1 QLIDISRSLEGLPR
15 HASTHAAGVV
25 ISKEPLVNYVPLQKN
40 EDSIVTQ
47 FPMTTLEELGL
58 LKMDFLGLRTLTV
71 IRDTIEM
78 VKKNRGVTIDF
89 DSMEYDDPKVYEL
102 ISKGETEGVFQLESS
117 GMKQFMAELKPK
129 NLEDI
134 IAGISLYR
142 PGPMDQIPRYLANRN
157 HPESIVYDHPLL
169 KPILDVTYGC
179 MVYQEQVMQ
188 IVRDVAGYSLGRSD
202 LVRRAM
208 AKKKMDV
215 MEQERKNFIYGIV
228 DEEGNVIVPGALRN
242 GLDEATANKL
252 FDEMLDFA
260 NYAFNKSHAAAY
272 AVIAYQTA
280 YLKRYY
286 PVEFMAALLNSFVDN
301 LDKIAFYVQVCK
313 KMGIKVLPPD
323 INESDSYFTVVED
336 KIRFGLSAVKNVG
349 LNMTMEI
356 VSERE
361 RNGKFKSV
369 VDFFERMQDSQLN
382 KKAVESLI
390 KAGAFSSFGVRRSQL
405 LSVYDKL
412 MENIKKN
419 RNNNL
424 NGQISLFGEVEQSH
438 GVEFEFPDLEE
449 FPKSRLLSM
458 EKETLGLYISG
469 HPLEEYMEDIPKIT
483 NATTLDFKVSEEEM
497 FQPKLQDNQE
507 VVIAGVIATKK
518 IKFTK
523 NNNMMAFVTIEDL
536 YGTVEVIV
544 FPTVYEKYSSI
555 IKEDNPVVV
564 RGKVSLKEEEE
575 PKILCDEI
583 KLLSQAI
590 VKKLYLN
597 LQDSTKIEIVK
608 QILRKN
614 PGNMPVVL
622 KLNSKKLLAANRD
635 LWVNGSKELIKQL
648 YVVLGEENVK
658 VI

>member
-1 QLIDISRSLEGLPR
+1 
-15 HASTHAAGVV
+15 
-25 ISKEPLVNYVPLQKN
+25 
-40 EDSIVTQ
+40 
-47 FPMTTLEELGL
+47 
-58 LKMDFLGLRTLTV
+58 
-71 IRDTIEM
+71 
-78 VKKNRGVTIDF
+78 
-89 DSMEYDDPKVYEL
+89 
-102 ISKGETEGVFQLESS
+102 
-117 GMKQFMAELKPK
+117 
-129 NLEDI
+129 
-134 IAGISLYR
+134 
-142 PGPMDQIPRYLANRN
+142 
-157 HPESIVYDHPLL
+157 
-169 KPILDVTYGC
+169 
-179 MVYQEQVMQ
+179 
-188 IVRDVAGYSLGRSD
+188 
-202 LVRRAM
+202 
-208 AKKKMDV
+208 
-215 MEQERKNFIYGIV
+215 
-228 DEEGNVIVPGALRN
+228 
-242 GLDEATANKL
+242 
-252 FDEMLDFA
+252 
-260 NYAFNKSHAAAY
+260 
-272 AVIAYQTA
+272 
-280 YLKRYY
+280 
-286 PVEFMAALLNSFVDN
+286 
-301 LDKIAFYVQVCK
+301 
-313 KMGIKVLPPD
+313 
-323 INESDSYFTVVED
+323 
-336 KIRFGLSAVKNVG
+336 
-349 LNMTMEI
+349 
-356 VSERE
+356 
-361 RNGKFKSV
+361 
-369 VDFFERMQDSQLN
+369 
-382 KKAVESLI
+382 
-390 KAGAFSSFGVRRSQL
+390 
-405 LSVYDKL
+405 
-412 MENIKKN
+412 
-419 RNNNL
+419 
-424 NGQISLFGEVEQSH
+424 
-438 GVEFEFPDLEE
+438 
-449 FPKSRLLSM
+449 LLSM

>member
-1 QLIDISRSLEGLPR
+1 
-15 HASTHAAGVV
+15 
-25 ISKEPLVNYVPLQKN
+25 
-40 EDSIVTQ
+40 
-47 FPMTTLEELGL
+47 
-58 LKMDFLGLRTLTV
+58 
-71 IRDTIEM
+71 
-78 VKKNRGVTIDF
+78 
-89 DSMEYDDPKVYEL
+89 
-102 ISKGETEGVFQLESS
+102 
-117 GMKQFMAELKPK
+117 
-129 NLEDI
+129 
-134 IAGISLYR
+134 
-142 PGPMDQIPRYLANRN
+142 
-157 HPESIVYDHPLL
+157 
-169 KPILDVTYGC
+169 
-179 MVYQEQVMQ
+179 
-188 IVRDVAGYSLGRSD
+188 
-202 LVRRAM
+202 
-208 AKKKMDV
+208 
-215 MEQERKNFIYGIV
+215 
-228 DEEGNVIVPGALRN
+228 
-242 GLDEATANKL
+242 
-252 FDEMLDFA
+252 
-260 NYAFNKSHAAAY
+260 
-272 AVIAYQTA
+272 
-280 YLKRYY
+280 
-286 PVEFMAALLNSFVDN
+286 
-301 LDKIAFYVQVCK
+301 
-313 KMGIKVLPPD
+313 VLPPD

-405 LSVYDKL
+405 LSAYDKL

-424 NGQISLFGEVEQSH
+424 NGQISLFGEVEQTH
-438 GVEFEFPDLEE
+438 GVGFEFPDLEE

-583 KLLSQAI
+583 KPLSQAI

-635 LWVNGSKELIKQL
+635 LWVNGSKELIKEL
-648 YVVLGEENVK
+648 HAVLGEENVK
-658 VI
+658 VV

>member
-1 QLIDISRSLEGLPR
+1 M
-15 HASTHAAGVV
+15 
-25 ISKEPLVNYVPLQKN
+25 PLQKN

-78 VKKNRGVTIDF
+78 VEKNRGVTIDF

-301 LDKIAFYVQVCK
+301 LDKVAFYVQVCR

-405 LSVYDKL
+405 LSAYDKL

-424 NGQISLFGEVEQSH
+424 NGQISLFGEVEQTH
-438 GVEFEFPDLEE
+438 GVGFEFPDLEE

-523 NNNMMAFVTIEDL
+523 NNNIMAFVTIEDL

-583 KLLSQAI
+583 KPLSQAI

-635 LWVNGSKELIKQL
+635 LWVNGSKELIKEL
-648 YVVLGEENVK
+648 HAVLGEENVK
-658 VI
+658 VV